1 MNRTVRKKAQ
11 SAKSE
16 LLKTVKESVVINE
29 VQAVLKALGLEV
41 QRINTGAFVTGTGN
55 NRRFVRSAKKGTL
68 DFEGYDN
75 HGRFLA
81 IECKRPVGGRLSPE
95 QEARITDIN
104 RKGGIAFSVT
114 SGAEALNLLEINNCI

>member
-1 MNRTVRKKAQ
+1 MNKATKTKLRTAH
-11 SAKSE
+11 SE
-16 LLKTVKESVVINE
+16 LLKAVKESAVIRE
-29 VQAVLKALGLEV
+29 VQAVIEATGLEV
-41 QRINTGAFVTGTGN
+41 QRVNTGAFVTGTGN

-114 SGAEALNLLEINNCI
+114 SGVEALNLLEINNCI

>member
-1 MNRTVRKKAQ
+1 MNRTAKAN
-11 SAKSE
+11 ADAARRA
-16 LLKTVKESVVINE
+16 LLKSVKESAVIKE
-29 VQAVLKALGLEV
+29 VQAVIDATGLEV

-75 HGRFLA
+75 RGRFLA
-81 IECKRPVGGRLSPE
+81 IECKRPVGGRVSEE
-95 QEARITDIN
+95 QAARIEDIN
-104 RKGGIAFSVT
+104 RKGGIAFSGT